1 MKIQK
6 IKLNN
11 YKKFKDYTL
20 DLTSGLNVVYGNNE
34 SGKSTIAKAFLDLL
48 YTDPS
53 TNARSTLDNIKSWDG
68 AEAPRLEMI
77 FNSGVNE
84 FLLVKDFAKKEL
96 LLENR
101 DSGAKI
107 TEYKKSIEAI
117 KAITGI
123 ASEEIYETTAFI
135 DQGDVV
141 KVAGNK
147 NLLHEVSNHG
157 DVSNTDVATASVI
170 KTLKSELANLRRGL
184 DRPANNPGELKVEQD
199 TITRLEKELAE
210 KKSWWEKRQTASDT
224 KESSDV
230 KLKEVSE
237 KIENISKLLENN
249 RLKATAEKEL
259 IDINNQIEKLEE
271 KLQELGKIETQEI
284 ELNQK
289 LEQYEKFTSP
299 DLEKHNQQ
307 LSENEGV
314 LKVMREQL
322 NSVLKDA
329 EVVTPSEVKPSKPV
343 KKFLLIEV
351 GVFAVFSL
359 VSVALFSAQQSL
371 LVPALVFSVGILS
384 VIGVYIWSVLSS
396 KLDKQNETKQEL
408 RDSGVSLRQ
417 DLESKIATAENNI
430 STILKIYDVD
440 STQDFFAGKAELS
453 GLLMNK
459 NDVISRKNA
468 LTGQSTIEDLNREQR
483 ELSIKKKDIEA
494 NQLTEDVINAKLSQ
508 EQVYA
513 KKKVLDKLKI
523 EKTRLEADV
532 IAADTRIG
540 DNTIEYKDIVALEE
554 ELTNRKSNL
563 LELIKNEKVLT
574 LSIEAMEAAMSEF
587 ARSAN
592 EILKEYVESKLS
604 ELTNARYSKIRVED
618 DLQVSVYS
626 VEKNDWVNPVSN
638 LSRGTIDQIY
648 FLTRLA
654 FVNLLTD
661 DKSVPIILD
670 DPFVTADPL
679 RLDSIRRLLD
689 EASKDYQILLF
700 TNDEEYLEWGN
711 AISL

>member
-170 KTLKSELANLRRGL
+170 KTLKSEIANLRRGL

-199 TITRLEKELAE
+199 SITRLEKELAE

-271 KLQELGKIETQEI
+271 KLQELGRIETQEI